1 MGHLSQN
8 IYLFYIDFSVT
19 ADLINEQNFRI
30 EMGKVERN
38 ASEKAEGEIKV
49 KEREQ
54 KINKSKNF
62 FYFSKR

>member
-1 MGHLSQN
+1 M
-8 IYLFYIDFSVT
+8 T
-19 ADLINEQNFRI
+19 ADLINEQKFRI

-62 FYFSKR
+62 LFFQKVE